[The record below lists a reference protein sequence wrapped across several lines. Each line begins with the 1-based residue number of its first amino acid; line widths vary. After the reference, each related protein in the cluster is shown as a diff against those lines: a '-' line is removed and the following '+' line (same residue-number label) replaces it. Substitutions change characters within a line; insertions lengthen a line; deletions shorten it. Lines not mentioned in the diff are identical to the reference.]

1 MLYFLVFPAF
11 HYTKKS
17 DKGARALL
25 SLHLFQRVF
34 VIFLAPIKNTFTV
47 FDNFL
52 LFFDILLL
60 IIDIF
65 CDIVNKN
72 RNYLEE
78 SMSKTRQKTAE
89 DISIVLTKI
98 SLSILFIA
106 SIVLIAIGPWVVSLV
121 IEFPSPFFQGES
133 RYWILLL
140 LGYVLGC
147 LALTCIVHLYRLLSR
162 IGKNQVFIRQNVQYM
177 RYLGWEVGMVA
188 LISFFMGLTVY
199 MPMLL
204 VAVSCC
210 ILTLIIRVIRNAFG
224 KAIELQEEVDYTI

>member
-1 MLYFLVFPAF
+1 M
-11 HYTKKS
+11 T
-17 DKGARALL
+17 DKM
-25 SLHLFQRVF
+25 
-34 VIFLAPIKNTFTV
+34 K
-47 FDNFL
+47 
-52 LFFDILLL
+52 
-60 IIDIF
+60 
-65 CDIVNKN
+65 
-72 RNYLEE
+72 
-78 SMSKTRQKTAE
+78 KTAE
-89 DISIVLTKI
+89 DMSITLTKI
-98 SLSILFIA
+98 SISLLFIA
-106 SIVLIAIGPWVVSLV
+106 SIILIALGPWVVNLV
-121 IEFPSPFFQGES
+121 IKFPSPFFPGES

-140 LGYVLGC
+140 LGFVFGC